1 MSELSYQLSY
11 WEKEAFLQD
20 FDFLIVGSG
29 IVGLNAA
36 LKLRMLSPTA
46 RIGILERGPLPIG
59 ASTRNAGFACFG
71 SVSELLEDID
81 LNGSKTV
88 MELLKMRWDGL
99 KKLRERLG
107 DKRMG
112 YVCYGGY
119 ELFREKDKALFE
131 KCKSAIPGLNIVL
144 QEVIGEEAVFSCK
157 DDSITKNGLGDTQ
170 HLIFNRAEGQIH
182 TGWMMHSLLSLV
194 RQAAIPIF
202 TGVEVDEIQD
212 MGMGGV
218 SVNTKFG
225 WEIKSGKLLIATN
238 GFAHK
243 LLPKIEVQPARNQ
256 VLITKPI
263 TSLNLKG
270 CFHYDHGY
278 YYFRNINNR
287 ILLGGGRNLALEAES
302 TSTFGTTALIRE
314 HLIQFL
320 HEVVTPE
327 SNAEIDY
334 WWSGIMGVGSKK
346 APIIKELSDNI
357 AVAVRMGGMGVAIG
371 CLVGEKGADLMNG

>member
-71 SVSELLEDID
+71 SVSELLEDIG
-81 LNGSKTV
+81 LNGSEAV

-99 KKLRERLG
+99 KKLRDRLG

-112 YVCYGGY
+112 YVCHGGY
-119 ELFREKDKALFE
+119 ELFQEKDKVLFE
-131 KCKSAIPGLNIVL
+131 KCKNTIPDLNIAL
-144 QEVIGEEAVFSCK
+144 EELIGEEAIFSCK
-157 DDSITKNGLGDTQ
+157 DESIPKNGLGNTQ
-170 HLIFNRAEGQIH
+170 HLIFNKAEGQIH

-194 RQAAIPIF
+194 RQADIPIF
-202 TGVEVDEIQD
+202 TGVEVAEIQD

-218 SVNTKFG
+218 NISTKFG
-225 WEIKSGKLLIATN
+225 WEIKTGKLLIATN
-238 GFAHK
+238 GFARK
-243 LLPKIEVQPARNQ
+243 LLPEIEVQPARNQ

-263 TSLNLKG
+263 SSLRLKG

-287 ILLGGGRNLALEAES
+287 ILLGGGRKLALEIEN
-302 TSTFGTTALIRE
+302 TSTFGTTGLIRN

-320 HEVVTPE
+320 QEVVMPE
-327 SNAEIDY
+327 SNVEVDY
-334 WWSGIMGVGSKK
+334 WWSGIMGVGQKK

-371 CLVGEKGADLMNG
+371 CLVGENGADLMNG